1 MPSDDLTTARVIAD
15 RGGIA
20 PPGLL
25 RRLADRVEELTA
37 VLREL
42 EWAGFECPICDGRHL
57 DGHAPG
63 CRLARALGHKPTE
76 VSDG

>member
-1 MPSDDLTTARVIAD
+1 MATDADLLTRARRVAAV
-15 RGGIA
+15 GGIMA
-20 PPGLL
+20 VPHLL
-25 RRLADRVEELTA
+25 ALADRVEELTA

-63 CRLARALGHKPTE
+63 CRLARVLGQTTTE
-76 VSDG
+76 AT